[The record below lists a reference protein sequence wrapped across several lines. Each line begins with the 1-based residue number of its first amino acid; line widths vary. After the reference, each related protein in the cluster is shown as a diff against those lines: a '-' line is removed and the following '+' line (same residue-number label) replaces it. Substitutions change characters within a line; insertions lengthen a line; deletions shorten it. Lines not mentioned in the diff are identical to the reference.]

1 MEYLDVYDNNGK
13 PTGRKVL
20 RGDKEE
26 EFDEKEHIPISIIFI
41 ENDNKEFL
49 IQKTSKEKGG
59 DYSSTGGHVLS
70 GETPLEA
77 IKRET
82 KEEIGL
88 DIDNDEI
95 IDYGYLLFDMPIR
108 FRFYVQKNV
117 DASKLKLQKEE
128 VESVAFKSVDEIYNL
143 IKDNKM
149 LKSHAILFKEL
160 MSRLEEDED
169 DDE

>member
-108 FRFYVQKNV
+108 FLFYVQKNV